1 MQEIPAEDP
10 EFSPTGVSLFADDE
24 EHISLDGLHAP
35 DEAQTEISPTIAHCP
50 AGGISRRN
58 LTPPT
63 HPTKRSMTQ
72 PYQNRPLKTAKTL

>member
-35 DEAQTEISPTIAHCP
+35 DEAQTEISLPSPTVRL
-50 AGGISRRN
+50 GGSRDGI
-58 LTPPT
+58 
-63 HPTKRSMTQ
+63 
-72 PYQNRPLKTAKTL
+72 